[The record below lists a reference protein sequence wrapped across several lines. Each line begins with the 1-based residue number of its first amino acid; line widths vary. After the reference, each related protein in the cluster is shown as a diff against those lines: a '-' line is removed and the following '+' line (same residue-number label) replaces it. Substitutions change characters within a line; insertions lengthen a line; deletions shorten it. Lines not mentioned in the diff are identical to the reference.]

1 MVLAGEIGCVW
12 RRLGWAGNTIAS
24 AHAATG
30 RIVASTGKHLYFL
43 ARRRVENLAFL
54 IVTGGADEEQDGI
67 RRGRFRRLS
76 GRTRAR
82 RIARLVAGENCSTA
96 GYHRADEQ
104 TSHARW
110 PPRQRRAC
118 NDPYR

>member
-1 MVLAGEIGCVW
+1 MVPAGEIGCVW

-30 RIVASTGKHLYFL
+30 RIVGSTGKHLYFL

-67 RRGRFRRLS
+67 RRGWFRRLS

-82 RIARLVAGENCSTA
+82 RVAGGICSTT
-96 GYHRADEQ
+96 GYHRTDEQ